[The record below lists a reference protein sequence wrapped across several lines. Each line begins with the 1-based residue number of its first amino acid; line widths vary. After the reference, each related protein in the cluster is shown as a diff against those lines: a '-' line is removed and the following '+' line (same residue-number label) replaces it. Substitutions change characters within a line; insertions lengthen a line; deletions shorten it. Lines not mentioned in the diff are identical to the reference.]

1 MYTLVLSSKVVEQPK
16 ELEDM
21 KREVENARRDVF
33 GAEHTIRDITN
44 KLQVTQRQHDSALR
58 KYEENNCYRVHAI

>member
-21 KREVENARRDVF
+21 VENARRDVF